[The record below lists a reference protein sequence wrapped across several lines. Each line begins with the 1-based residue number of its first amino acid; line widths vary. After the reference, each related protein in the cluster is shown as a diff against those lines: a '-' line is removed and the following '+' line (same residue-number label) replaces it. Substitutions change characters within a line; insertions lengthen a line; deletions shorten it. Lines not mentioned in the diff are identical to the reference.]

1 MNIQQRIWVGLSLF
15 ALITASAGVYGKDKI
30 KTCADLKTN
39 TILKKARPYKSTIE
53 KYARL
58 NGVNADFVLA
68 IAAVETCFNARAV
81 SPVGAKGLMQ
91 LMPATAKRFGVNRRS
106 NVKQSIKG
114 GTKYLKFLM
123 RHYKHDMRHAAAA
136 YNAGEGRVDK
146 YKGVPPYRETRRY
159 VKNVLRIYNKLTT
172 HRKSSKKLRPIQRV
186 SRKFSKKLRS
196 AQRVKHKSLKKSNS
210 IRRVSQKVRRQSSIS
225 RSSKHI
231 KMYKTL
237 KLTSKKT
244 MSEKQTF
251 QLAARLLL
259 R

>member
-15 ALITASAGVYGKDKI
+15 ALITTSASVYGKAKI

-39 TILKKARPYKSTIE
+39 VILKKARPYKSTIE

-91 LMPATAKRFGVNRRS
+91 LMPATAKRFGVNRRLS
-106 NVKQSIKG
+106 VKQSIKG

-123 RHYKHDMRHAAAA
+123 RHFKHDMRHVAAA

-172 HRKSSKKLRPIQRV
+172 HRNSLKKP
-186 SRKFSKKLRS
+186 S
-196 AQRVKHKSLKKSNS
+196 AIRHVNRKSLKKPNP
-210 IRRVSQKVRRQSSIS
+210 IRHVSYKVRKK
-225 RSSKHI
+225 RSTGNNKKHNKHI
-231 KMYKTL
+231 EMYKTL
-237 KLTSKKT
+237 QLTPKRKRT

-251 QLAARLLL
+251 LLATKLLL

>member
-15 ALITASAGVYGKDKI
+15 ALITTSASVYGKTKI

-39 TILKKARPYKSTIE
+39 IILKKARPYKSTIE

-81 SPVGAKGLMQ
+81 SPAGAKGLMQ
-91 LMPATAKRFGVNRRS
+91 LMPATAKRFGVNSRLS
-106 NVKQSIKG
+106 VKQNVKG

-123 RHYKHDMRHAAAA
+123 RHFKHDMQHVAAA

-159 VKNVLRIYNKLTT
+159 VKNVLRVYNKLTA
-172 HRKSSKKLRPIQRV
+172 HRKSLKQSNPIQRV
-186 SRKFSKKLRS
+186 VYKVRRK
-196 AQRVKHKSLKKSNS
+196 HS
-210 IRRVSQKVRRQSSIS
+210 IRRNNKPINN
-225 RSSKHI
+225 KHI
-231 KMYKTL
+231 RMYRPL
-237 KLTSKKT
+237 KLIPKRKQTPKIT

-251 QLAARLLL
+251 QLAVKLLL
-259 R
+259 Q

>member
-1 MNIQQRIWVGLSLF
+1 MNIQQRIWSGLFLF
-15 ALITASAGVYGKDKI
+15 ALIVNSTGAYAKSKI
-30 KTCADLKTN
+30 RTCADLKTD

-58 NGVNADFVLA
+58 NNVNAGFVLA
-68 IAAVETCFNARAV
+68 IAAVETCFNVRAV

-91 LMPATAKRFGVNRRS
+91 LMPATAKRFGVNSRS
-106 NVKQSIKG
+106 NVNQSVNG

-123 RHYKHDMRHAAAA
+123 RRFKQDMRHVAAA
-136 YNAGEGRVDK
+136 YNAGEGRVAQ

-172 HRKSSKKLRPIQRV
+172 HRESLKKPSSLQRV
-186 SRKFSKKLRS
+186 SRKMMRKHSIHS
-196 AQRVKHKSLKKSNS
+196 ANKQTKIYKTSRPLKK
-210 IRRVSQKVRRQSSIS
+210 R
-225 RSSKHI
+225 
-231 KMYKTL
+231 
-237 KLTSKKT
+237 T

-251 QLAARLLL
+251 QLAVRLLL